1 MAMAKQDPPLKVEIP
16 RPADDQPAWSR
27 VGIIAALGFVVGV
40 AWPRFAGVK
49 IGPSAP
55 DDDRAAPAAVATASP
70 TAAPEA
76 PAAPGGTGSP
86 GAAPAGETLGNRQQV
101 VVGPGKITRCFDK
114 KNKKIEDCGQLQF
127 DPVALPK
134 LRELVKCPSA
144 IGLEGKMS
152 IGFNLDFQKKEVQV
166 IKSKKSS
173 MPTSTVQGI
182 LQCAAREFTNVSL
195 DEVPNKHRR
204 YTVFYTAAF
213 YPPGKQPEGEAKPG
227 SEEGESEA
235 SAGAMTSES
244 EATGVA
250 TVNWD
255 TALVRK
261 EPKNGDVVARL
272 VRGTRVK
279 IVGRQNDWYKV
290 EHGSAT
296 GWVHRASIGL

>member
-1 MAMAKQDPPLKVEIP
+1 MAKQDPSLKVEIP

-55 DDDRAAPAAVATASP
+55 DDDRPAAAAVATAAPS
-70 TAAPEA
+70 AAPEA
-76 PAAPGGTGSP
+76 PAAPSP
-86 GAAPAGETLGNRQQV
+86 SAAGAAAPAAEGASGNRQQV

-114 KNKKIEDCGQLQF
+114 KNKKVDDCGQLQF

-134 LRELVKCPSA
+134 LRELAKCPSA
-144 IGLEGKMS
+144 IGLEGKVN

-166 IKSKKSS
+166 TKSKKTSL
-173 MPTSTVQGI
+173 PTSTVQGI

-227 SEEGESEA
+227 SDEGEEEA
-235 SAGAMTSES
+235 AAGATTSES
-244 EATGVA
+244 EASGLA
-250 TVNWD
+250 SVNWD

-261 EPKNGDVVARL
+261 EPKDGDVVARL

-279 IVGRQNDWYKV
+279 IIGRQNDWYKI
-290 EHGSAT
+290 EHGSAS
-296 GWVHRASIGL
+296 GWVHRAAIGL

>member
-1 MAMAKQDPPLKVEIP
+1 MPKQDPPLKVEIP

-40 AWPRFAGVK
+40 AWPRLAGVK

-55 DDDRAAPAAVATASP
+55 DDDRPAAAAVATAAP
-70 TAAPEA
+70 TAAPDATAA
-76 PAAPGGTGSP
+76 PAASGAP
-86 GAAPAGETLGNRQQV
+86 GAAPAADAPGNRQQV

-114 KNKKIEDCGQLQF
+114 KNKKVEDCGQLQF

-134 LRELVKCPSA
+134 LRELAKCPSA
-144 IGLEGKMS
+144 IGLHAKMS

-166 IKSKKSS
+166 TKAKKSS
-173 MPTSTVQGI
+173 LPTSTVQGI
-182 LQCAAREFTNVSL
+182 LQCAAREFTNVAL

-213 YPPGKQPEGEAKPG
+213 YPPGKQPEGEVKPG
-227 SEEGESEA
+227 SEDGEDEA
-235 SAGAMTSES
+235 AAGATTSES
-244 EATGVA
+244 EAAGVA

-261 EPKNGDVVARL
+261 EPKDGEVAARL

-279 IVGRQNDWYKV
+279 IVGRQNDWYKI

-296 GWVHRASIGL
+296 GWVHRAAIGL

>member
-1 MAMAKQDPPLKVEIP
+1 MPKQDPPLKVDIP
-16 RPADDQPAWSR
+16 RPADEKPAWSR

-40 AWPRFAGVK
+40 AWPRLAGVK

-55 DDDRAAPAAVATASP
+55 DDDRPAATATAAPAAPATS
-70 TAAPEA
+70 AAPEPSAA
-76 PAAPGGTGSP
+76 PAA
-86 GAAPAGETLGNRQQV
+86 AAPTAEAANRQQV

-114 KNKKIEDCGQLQF
+114 KNKQVDDCGQLQF

-134 LRELVKCPSA
+134 LRELAKCPSA

-152 IGFNLDFQKKEVQV
+152 IGFNIDFQKKEVQV
-166 IKSKKSS
+166 TKSKKTSL
-173 MPTSTVQGI
+173 PNSTVQGI

-213 YPPGKQPEGEAKPG
+213 YPPGKQPEAEEKPG
-227 SEEGESEA
+227 SEEGEEA
-235 SAGAMTSES
+235 ASGATTSES
-244 EATGVA
+244 EASGLA

-261 EPKNGDVVARL
+261 EPKTGDVVARL

-296 GWVHRASIGL
+296 GWVHRAAIGM

>member
-1 MAMAKQDPPLKVEIP
+1 MPKQDPPLKVEIP
-16 RPADDQPAWSR
+16 RPADEQPAWSR

-40 AWPRFAGVK
+40 AWPRLAGVK

-55 DDDRAAPAAVATASP
+55 DDDRPAAAAVATAAPS
-70 TAAPEA
+70 AAPEA
-76 PAAPGGTGSP
+76 S
-86 GAAPAGETLGNRQQV
+86 AAPAPSGAPAAAAPEAEGGNRQQV

-134 LRELVKCPSA
+134 LRELAKCPSA
-144 IGLEGKMS
+144 IGLEGKLS
-152 IGFNLDFQKKEVQV
+152 IGFNIDFQKKEVQV
-166 IKSKKSS
+166 TKSKKTSLP
-173 MPTSTVQGI
+173 MSTVQGI

-195 DEVPNKHRR
+195 DEVPNKHRG

-213 YPPGKQPEGEAKPG
+213 YPPGKQPEAEVKPG
-227 SEEGESEA
+227 SEEGEEGA
-235 SAGAMTSES
+235 AAGATTSES
-244 EATGVA
+244 EASGLA

-290 EHGSAT
+290 EHGSAS
-296 GWVHRASIGL
+296 GWVHRAAIGL

>member
-1 MAMAKQDPPLKVEIP
+1 MAKQDPSLKVEIP

-40 AWPRFAGVK
+40 AWPRLAGVK

-55 DDDRAAPAAVATASP
+55 DDDRPAAAAVATAAPS
-70 TAAPEA
+70 AAPEA
-76 PAAPGGTGSP
+76 SAAAPSPSGTAAPGAES
-86 GAAPAGETLGNRQQV
+86 GNRQQV

-114 KNKKIEDCGQLQF
+114 KNKKVDDCGQLQF

-134 LRELVKCPSA
+134 LRELAKCPSA
-144 IGLEGKMS
+144 IGLEGKVS

-166 IKSKKSS
+166 TKSKKTSL
-173 MPTSTVQGI
+173 PTSTVQGI

-227 SEEGESEA
+227 SDEGEEEA
-235 SAGAMTSES
+235 AAGATTSES
-244 EATGVA
+244 EASGLA
-250 TVNWD
+250 SVNWD

-261 EPKNGDVVARL
+261 EPKDGDVVARL

-279 IVGRQNDWYKV
+279 IIGRQNDWYKI
-290 EHGSAT
+290 EHGSAA
-296 GWVHRASIGL
+296 GWVHRAAIGL